1 MRAKLDRRVVEG
13 DDHRA
18 TFSQLLN
25 EALEASRAAR
35 EVYRDAGMV
44 QDEAELTDRIARP
57 GRPSLQQRTCGDEGP
72 SDKPG
77 LLRRGARLGAADHV
91 TAVMENWVSRRLL
104 NQREMNYI

>member
-35 EVYRDAGMV
+35 EVYRDAGYGKLG
-44 QDEAELTDRIARP
+44 Q
-57 GRPSLQQRTCGDEGP
+57 PSLTQPKGDELHLSYQP
-72 SDKPG
+72 IPYRAPFPK
-77 LLRRGARLGAADHV
+77 
-91 TAVMENWVSRRLL
+91 NF
-104 NQREMNYI
+104 